1 MAAFAN
7 LTEDLSSWQETA
19 RALNELNLK
28 LGPRLEQIDKYADIR
43 DGAVGEAIQSSFDD
57 AKALIDAVKEDE
69 SRIDVA
75 GKIAAIEARLT
86 LMEQRAAGEDSEDRR
101 GNGTD
106 KIDARDTS
114 SWAGP
119 HIKEFTEYQ
128 CGFHISLDATKQG
141 LGQWAEW
148 ASKKSLL

>member
-19 RALNELNLK
+19 RALNEFNLK
-28 LGPRLEQIDKYADIR
+28 LGPRLQQIDQYVVIR

-75 GKIAAIEARLT
+75 G
-86 LMEQRAAGEDSEDRR
+86 
-101 GNGTD
+101 
-106 KIDARDTS
+106 
-114 SWAGP
+114 
-119 HIKEFTEYQ
+119 
-128 CGFHISLDATKQG
+128 
-141 LGQWAEW
+141 
-148 ASKKSLL
+148 